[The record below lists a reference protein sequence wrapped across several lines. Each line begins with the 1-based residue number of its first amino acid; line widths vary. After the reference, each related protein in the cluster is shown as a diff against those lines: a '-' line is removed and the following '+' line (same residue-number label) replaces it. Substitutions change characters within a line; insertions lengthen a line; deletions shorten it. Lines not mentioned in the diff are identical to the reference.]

1 MAKERDPF
9 RPLSARVMPEAAKW
23 SLSGR
28 KMDDEAALRA
38 ARKTDEAHRRLNPGD
53 GFRRYGTT
61 AGKDKGTTR

>member
-23 SLSGR
+23 SHSGR

-38 ARKTDEAHRRLNPGD
+38 ARKAGSAQPRRP
-53 GFRRYGTT
+53 
-61 AGKDKGTTR
+61 AGKDKGTRR

>member
-1 MAKERDPF
+1 
-9 RPLSARVMPEAAKW
+9 
-23 SLSGR
+23 
-28 KMDDEAALRA
+28 MDDEAALRA